1 LENSGKEEVV
11 HLIFEK
17 IESDPLKALGGVVD
31 SMSSYYARALAK
43 LYSAH
48 KKLINDNLDK
58 LADSGDE
65 TKIKAGMELRNNIA
79 NQNLY

>member
-1 LENSGKEEVV
+1 
-11 HLIFEK
+11 
-17 IESDPLKALGGVVD
+17 
-31 SMSSYYARALAK
+31 MSSYYARALAK